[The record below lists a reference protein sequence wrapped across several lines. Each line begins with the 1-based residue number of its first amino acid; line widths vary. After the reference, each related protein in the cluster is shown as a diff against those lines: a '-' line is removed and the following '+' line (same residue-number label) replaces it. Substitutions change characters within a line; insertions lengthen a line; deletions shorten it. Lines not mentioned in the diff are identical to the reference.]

1 MSIHR
6 RVLSLTKGADYTSAP
21 FVVCSL
27 RMHEPDRGLPADV
40 FHGGTIGS
48 HDHHAISTDLIDIAF
63 AGNAF

>member
-6 RVLSLTKGADYTSAP
+6 RVLTSAKGADYTSAP
-21 FVVCSL
+21 FVACSL
-27 RMHEPDRGLPADV
+27 RMHEPDRGLLADV

-48 HDHHAISTDLIDIAF
+48 HDHYAIITDLIDIAF